1 MNENEF
7 RIGAVLRQAMATAWT
22 GLGRWLALSALVQ
35 LPLIF
40 YRLARLGEHLPQSE
54 AMVAVHTTL
63 HLAFYVLAEA
73 AVIAALLAHLRGERV
88 SLGALLSMAFRPGPL
103 LWFALVYGFIA
114 SFVAY
119 APYWFQSWFN
129 YGFTFWYSYWIDFG
143 YQALLYLFL
152 AVTIPVLVN
161 ERTGVLEA
169 LKRNVSLTSRNRG
182 RLFGIYVLLSLA
194 GWFMFLPVS
203 MWARWGESTEGIKE
217 IFMVWS
223 LASSVVGPVIWGAVN
238 ASIYRSLRLIRE
250 GVDITSTPS
259 VPDAR
264 IHTPG

>member
-7 RIGAVLRQAMATAWT
+7 RIGHVLRQAMATAWT

-40 YRLARLGEHLPQSE
+40 YRLTRLSEHLPQNE
-54 AMVAVHTTL
+54 AMVAIHATL
-63 HLAFYVLAEA
+63 HLAVYVLAEA
-73 AVIAALLAHLRGERV
+73 AVVAAMLAQLRGQRE
-88 SLGALLSMAFRPGPL
+88 SLGALLGMAFRPGPL
-103 LWFALVYGFIA
+103 LWFAVVYGFIA

-129 YGFTFWYSYWIDFG
+129 YWFTFWYSYWIDFG
-143 YQALLYLFL
+143 YQALLYLFI

-169 LKRNVSLTSRNRG
+169 LKRNVSLTSRHRG
-182 RLFGIYVLLSLA
+182 RLFGIYVLLSLT
-194 GWFMFLPVS
+194 GWFLFLPVQ
-203 MWARWGESTEGIKE
+203 MWATRRDTTEGVME
-217 IFMVWS
+217 TFMMWS
-223 LASSVVGPVIWGAVN
+223 LASSVIGPVIWGAIN
-238 ASIYRSLRLIRE
+238 ATIYRSLRQIRE